1 MTKNDPCSSKPRNS
15 TVKPRHWLAFAAG
28 IAACFSAHVASA
40 DGPAAGP
47 APPSIATMLQGT
59 PFDSGANAAALPKLA
74 QGATIRRTSEGGTLT
89 PDDRFRLRG
98 LGLPTMHSAAVVLH
112 EIPRTDAA
120 RQVARLRTLARSL
133 DQFAPS
139 DVCDHLVATGDSRGL
154 CTGHVD
160 GGFGKVSVRMPVA
173 AKLTEGAGGSLRLVV
188 FNPQPM
194 EAKPLFGW
202 SEIVPP
208 GGLKL
213 AYDLFPTE
221 EGWLVYTR
229 VGVQMSAHEGSAKT
243 ISEALLK
250 LESWLTRELA
260 RS

>member
-1 MTKNDPCSSKPRNS
+1 MKPRF
-15 TVKPRHWLAFAAG
+15 WLAFAVG
-28 IAACFSAHVASA
+28 VAAAVSADVASA
-40 DGPAAGP
+40 DEQAAGP
-47 APPSIATMLQGT
+47 GRSSVASILQGT
-59 PFDSGANAAALPKLA
+59 PFDSGANAAALPRLA
-74 QGATIRRTSEGGTLT
+74 QGATIKRTSEGGTLT

-98 LGLPTMHSAAVVLH
+98 LGLPSMHSAAVVLH
-112 EIPRTDAA
+112 EIPRTDGA
-120 RQVARLRTLARSL
+120 RQMARLRSLVRSL

-139 DVCDHLVATGDSRGL
+139 DVCDHLVATGESRGL
-154 CTGHVD
+154 CTGRVD
-160 GGFGKVSVRMPVA
+160 GGFGKVSIRMPVA
-173 AKLTEGAGGSLRLVV
+173 VKLTEGAGGSVRLVL

-202 SEIVPP
+202 SEVVPP

-221 EGWLVYTR
+221 EGWLVYAR

-243 ISEALLK
+243 ISDALLK

-260 RS
+260 KS